1 VAVDLAER
9 VAALERDNVE
19 IKRKLAEVGGQFE
32 FISGELRAVQAYVR
46 DRFDQVD
53 ARLERLGAAHAA
65 AAGRLEQFASRLDRL
80 DVGMLEVK
88 GELVALPRV
97 LAEALKAGHS

>member
-9 VAALERDNVE
+9 VAALERDNIE

-32 FISGELRAVQAYVR
+32 FISGQLRAMQTYMH

-53 ARLERLGAAHAA
+53 GRLERLE
-65 AAGRLEQFASRLDRL
+65 AGQLSVSAFETGNDYATS
-80 DVGMLEVK
+80 
-88 GELVALPRV
+88 
-97 LAEALKAGHS
+97 